1 MYTNVPQFIDI
12 EDKIAFGLTWKQLLW
27 IFGMGAVLMVL
38 YNLLDRPTFFVAG
51 IPVVLIFV
59 ALAFVKPYG
68 VSFITFLGFA
78 FRFLT
83 RSKNYVWKRTYSGSG
98 VDLRKATLVQRG
110 KFSPQAEVKK
120 APTADQLKKIA
131 WMLDTKK

>member
-1 MYTNVPQFIDI
+1 M
-12 EDKIAFGLTWKQLLW
+12 L
-27 IFGMGAVLMVL
+27 L
-38 YNLLDRPTFFVAG
+38 YNLLDRATFFVAG
-51 IPVVLIFV
+51 IPVILLFV

-98 VDLRKATLVQRG
+98 VDLRKAALVQRG
-110 KFSPQAEVKK
+110 KFSPQAQAKK

>member
-1 MYTNVPQFIDI
+1 MYANVPQFIDI

-27 IFGMGAVLMVL
+27 LFGMGAVLMVL
-38 YNLLDRPTFFVAG
+38 YTLLDRQAFFIAG
-51 IPVVLIFV
+51 VPVVMLFV

-83 RSKNYVWKRTYSGSG
+83 SSKNYVWKRTYSGSG
-98 VDLRKATLVQRG
+98 VDLRKAALSQRE
-110 KFSPQAEVKK
+110 KFSPQAQAKK

>member
-27 IFGMGAVLMVL
+27 LMGMGAVLMTL
-38 YNLLDRPTFFVAG
+38 YTLLDRPTFFVTG

-68 VSFITFLGFA
+68 VSFLTFLGFA

-83 RSKNYVWKRTYSGSG
+83 RSKNYVWKRSYSGSG
-98 VDLRKATLVQRG
+98 VDLRKAALAQRE
-110 KFSPQAEVKK
+110 KFDPQAQVKK

-131 WMLDTKK
+131 WTLDTKK

>member
-1 MYTNVPQFIDI
+1 MYTNVPQFIDV

-27 IFGMGAVLMVL
+27 IMGMGAALMVL
-38 YNLLDRPTFFVAG
+38 YNLFDRPTFFITG
-51 IPVVLIFV
+51 IPVALLFM

-68 VSFITFLGFA
+68 VSFLTFLGYA

-83 RSKNYVWKRTYSGSG
+83 RSKNYVWKRAYSGSG
-98 VDLRKATLVQRG
+98 VDFRKAASIQRE
-110 KFSPQAEVKK
+110 KLSPQAQVKK
-120 APTADQLKKIA
+120 APTADQLKKMA

>member
-1 MYTNVPQFIDI
+1 VYTNVPQFIDI

-27 IFGMGAVLMVL
+27 LMGMGGLLLTL
-38 YNLLDRPTFFVAG
+38 YSLFDRMTFFVTG
-51 IPVVLIFV
+51 VPVVLIFV

-68 VSFITFLGFA
+68 VTFLTFLGFT

-83 RSKNYVWKRTYSGSG
+83 SSKNYVWKRSYSGSG
-98 VDLRKATLVQRG
+98 VDLRKAALVQRG
-110 KFSPQAEVKK
+110 KISPQAQVKK
-120 APTADQLKKIA
+120 TPTTDQLKKIA

>member
-27 IFGMGAVLMVL
+27 IFGMGAVLLAL
-38 YNLLDRPTFFVAG
+38 YNLLDRPTFFITGVPIALLF
-51 IPVVLIFV
+51 I
-59 ALAFVKPYG
+59 ALAFVRPYG
-68 VSFITFLGFA
+68 VSFVTFLGFA

-98 VDLRKATLVQRG
+98 VDLRKAALAQRE
-110 KFSPQAEVKK
+110 KFSPDAPAKK

-131 WMLDTKK
+131 WMLDTRK